1 VVMWQAKSL
10 GCMAGAKKL
19 EGLGLGGGD
28 LVSTVVM
35 SILRVPCFVCMD
47 CAKTCLILGPV
58 CDECDVWGIFLS
70 NTKTCFSK
78 QKKKMWQAKKRW

>member
-28 LVSTVVM
+28 LVSMFCTLVM
-35 SILRVPCFVCMD
+35 CILRVPCFVCVD
-47 CAKTCLILGPV
+47 CAKPCLILGPV
-58 CDECDVWGIFLS
+58 
-70 NTKTCFSK
+70 
-78 QKKKMWQAKKRW
+78 